1 MIVNK
6 IEYTQTFENQLH
18 ERFDY
23 LTRHIGTE
31 ASWEMLETFLNS
43 FEVRILKHPK
53 STPLCEGTAD
63 IGLTSYH
70 DYIDPKLQLRAI
82 YKIDETNHTVIA
94 MLLLSTRQSLPQA
107 LIQYCLRRD

>member
-23 LTRHIGTE
+23 LTRYIGTE

-43 FEVRILKHPK
+43 FEVRVLKHLK
-53 STPLCEGTAD
+53 ML
-63 IGLTSYH
+63 
-70 DYIDPKLQLRAI
+70 AI
-82 YKIDETNHTVIA
+82 AEFHLPFTMRNSNRHT
-94 MLLLSTRQSLPQA
+94 
-107 LIQYCLRRD
+107 

>member
-31 ASWEMLETFLNS
+31 ASWEILETFLNS
-43 FEVRILKHPK
+43 FEARILKHPK
-53 STPLCEGTAD
+53 SAPLCEETAD
-63 IGLTSYH
+63 IGLINYH
-70 DYIDPKLQLRAI
+70 DYVDTKLQLRVI
-82 YKIDETNHTVIA
+82 YNIDEANHTVIA
-94 MLLLSTRQSLPQA
+94 MLLLSTRQSLRQA